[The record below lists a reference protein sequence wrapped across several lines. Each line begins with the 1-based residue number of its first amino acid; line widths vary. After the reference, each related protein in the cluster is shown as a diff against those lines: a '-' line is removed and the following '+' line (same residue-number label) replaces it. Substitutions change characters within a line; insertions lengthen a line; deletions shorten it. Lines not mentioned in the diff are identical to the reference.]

1 MLLQPKM
8 KHPIVKLLLSCIYSK
23 TIFFTFSATDF
34 MRTPFPCSRLNPVSS
49 NMLHKTLL
57 HIDSCGCVLCIDIL
71 YMKVINS
78 SLRCSFLL
86 IGLFLPYF
94 FKKCVLHS
102 VRKPLWCLLLWRAD
116 VNVECWML
124 MLQKHRSSFS
134 STVQHSHKIRRN
146 NSQTPHIDFDE
157 SIIRFQSK
165 WSIELLLLRQSFTTF
180 RPCLCNGLWWICI
193 LFFAVICNV
202 FVSSIFRFAFGSSWL
217 LIFSMTQFLVQ
228 QDCILT
234 FFYALKDHSILILY
248 WKS

>member
-34 MRTPFPCSRLNPVSS
+34 MRTPFPCSQLNSVSS

-94 FKKCVLHS
+94 FRS
-102 VRKPLWCLLLWRAD
+102 VFCIQFENLYD
-116 VNVECWML
+116 VCCCEGRTWML
-124 MLQKHRSSFS
+124 N
-134 STVQHSHKIRRN
+134 VDVAE
-146 NSQTPHIDFDE
+146 TP
-157 SIIRFQSK
+157 
-165 WSIELLLLRQSFTTF
+165 
-180 RPCLCNGLWWICI
+180 
-193 LFFAVICNV
+193 
-202 FVSSIFRFAFGSSWL
+202 
-217 LIFSMTQFLVQ
+217 
-228 QDCILT
+228 
-234 FFYALKDHSILILY
+234 LKF
-248 WKS
+248 